1 MRTYAQPIPSIDLP
15 ADTVGAAIIA
25 TTGANV
31 SADWPSGAKVA
42 RFAGT
47 GGFYLNPWSTGAVIP
62 TTFSGGST
70 VSTGRTFFN
79 PLEQPRTLQIPG
91 DSTGYSLTAAVA
103 GTIITSEFWNK

>member
-42 RFAGT
+42 RFSGT
-47 GGFYLNPWSTGAVIP
+47 VPFYLNAYSTGAAIP
-62 TTFSGGST
+62 STFSGGST
-70 VSTGRTFFN
+70 SSTGRNTYN
-79 PLEQPRTLQIPG
+79 PVEVPRTLQIPG
-91 DSTGYSLTAAVA
+91 DSTGYSVCAPTV
-103 GTIITSEFWNK
+103 GVITTEFWNK